1 MTLPVYLWVVLVLG
15 AGAANLAA
23 VAFRRAVNSK
33 DVDLDWV
40 PLRVTR

>member
-1 MTLPVYLWVVLVLG
+1 MTLPVYLWVVLVFG